1 MSSTS
6 SLKQKADEPTQKI
19 LSGSVM
25 LEKQENSIVLC
36 SRHFSKKSDEMERTF
51 ESFRERTFESFQE
64 PPGNPCLVL

>member
-6 SLKQKADEPTQKI
+6 SLKQTADEPTQKI

-25 LEKQENSIVLC
+25 LEEHDNSIVLC
-36 SRHFSKKSDEMERTF
+36 SRHFSKKSDAMERTF
-51 ESFRERTFESFQE
+51 ESFRERSFQE

>member
-6 SLKQKADEPTQKI
+6 SLKQKADEPTQKV

-25 LEKQENSIVLC
+25 LEDENSIVLC
-36 SRHFSKKSDEMERTF
+36 SRHFSKKSDAMERTF

>member
-6 SLKQKADEPTQKI
+6 SLKQKADEPTQKV

-25 LEKQENSIVLC
+25 LEDENSIVLC
-36 SRHFSKKSDEMERTF
+36 SRHFSKKSDAMERTF
-51 ESFRERTFESFQE
+51 ESFRERTVVSFQE